1 MPGIFTIS
9 LDFELHWGVF
19 DKKERAS
26 RETVYR
32 NTLALIPR
40 MLELFAAY
48 EVHVTWATVGSVMA
62 QDQQEWEQWKPAVE
76 PDYLEKKYSAYQWV
90 QQNGLPA
97 LYNWAHFA
105 PEAVRKILQYPGQ
118 ELGTHTFS
126 HYYCLEKQHEHGAF
140 AADLEAAIQAAE
152 KFHQLPVSL
161 VFPRNQFNKNYLAI
175 CYAYGIKVV
184 RSNPASWYWRPV
196 NETDTQFFRKLVRT
210 ADAYIPMGPA
220 RTSYP
225 LSAIQAN
232 PGEPL
237 QLPAS
242 RFLRSGVS
250 SFRPIDILKWRRL
263 CSELRT
269 AAKRNECYHLW
280 WHPENFGS
288 HPKENMKGLQIL
300 LQHYRQCKNKYG
312 MLSWNMGEYA
322 IAE

>member
-19 DKKERAS
+19 DKKERES
-26 RETVYR
+26 RETIYR

-48 EVHVTWATVGSVMA
+48 EVHVTWATVASVMA
-62 QDQQEWEQWKPAVE
+62 QDQQEWERWKPAVE
-76 PDYLEKKYSAYQWV
+76 PDYLEGKYSAYQWV

-97 LYNWAHFA
+97 HYNWAHFA
-105 PEAVRKILQYPGQ
+105 PETVRKIVQYPGQ

-126 HYYCLEKQHEHGAF
+126 HYYCLEKQHAQGAF
-140 AADLEAAIQAAE
+140 AADLKAAIQVAST
-152 KFHQLPVSL
+152 FHQPPVSL
-161 VFPRNQFNKNYLAI
+161 VFPRNQFNKDYLAV

-184 RSNPASWYWRPV
+184 RTNPACRFWNPV
-196 NETDTQFFRKLVRT
+196 NEKDTPIFRKLVRT
-210 ADAYIPMGPA
+210 ADAYLPMGRT

-225 LSAIQAN
+225 LSAIQVI

-237 QLPAS
+237 QLRAS
-242 RFLRSGVS
+242 RFLRAWEPYPVA
-250 SFRPIDILKWRRL
+250 DLLKWRRL
-263 CSELRT
+263 CSELRA
-269 AAKRNECYHLW
+269 AAKHNECYHLW

-288 HPKENMKGLQIL
+288 HPEENLKSLQML

-322 IAE
+322 HAD